1 MQNCLNALAKE
12 FSAFEESLNSNKQN
26 TEIKNDYLRFFLD
39 YYYPIHFFA
48 LYRAHEMYNIEPF
61 INVLAHPI
69 LDLGCG
75 DGVIAQQLFKEKLE
89 YGIDLDLCALDK
101 AKKVKAYSHTIF
113 ASAHSIPLQGNSL
126 GGIFSNCVL
135 EHIPDMESVIKEI
148 SRTLKPQAYFV
159 GTCLGPEYYSLNPA
173 FTMLGRPLLKHLKYM
188 MINQENKLHNH
199 VSVFRMEQYK
209 KMFEDNGM
217 ALRFHKYYAPEP
229 IFKLCSLMD
238 TLSKYDILSNKL
250 VHNGLLIKYLK
261 LRYKILN
268 NNKEANIEKWYQKY
282 KDICYDSNSS
292 NRVGVSQILVAQ
304 KL

>member
-1 MQNCLNALAKE
+1 LNL
-12 FSAFEESLNSNKQN
+12 NKQN
-26 TEIKNDYLRFFLD
+26 TEIKND
-39 YYYPIHFFA
+39 YPIHFFA
-48 LYRAHEMYNIEPF
+48 LYRAHEMHNIAPF
-61 INVLAHPI
+61 IDVLAHPI

-75 DGVIAQQLFKEKLE
+75 DGVIAQQLFKDKLE

-101 AKKVKAYSHTIF
+101 AKKREAYNNTIF
-113 ASAHSIPLQGNSL
+113 AGAHSIPLQDNSL

-173 FTMLGRPLLKHLKYM
+173 FTMLGSPLLKRLKYM
-188 MINQENKLHNH
+188 MINQEDKLHNH
-199 VSVFRMEQYK
+199 VSVLSMGQYK

-217 ALRFHKYYAPEP
+217 VLRFHKYYAPEP

-282 KDICYDSNSS
+282 KDICYDSNPS
-292 NRVGVSQILVAQ
+292 NQVGVSQILVAQ